1 MSNVRI
7 LTLDIE
13 CMANLLWSWQVR
25 SNNDWSA
32 TSVEHEWYPLGVGY
46 KWYDEEEAHYLS
58 LEKYKGYKP
67 SIRRYKDGSLKFTPP
82 NLKPMMK
89 DAWELLNTAD
99 VVVGWNS
106 TSFDIKKLND
116 WFVKLGMSPYMP
128 IMQVDV
134 MREKKKI
141 TSSNSN
147 KLDDTSEAWGT
158 GRKQKHEGWDLWIK
172 CCEGDP
178 KALAD
183 MESYCKQDVLITEK
197 NYDYLKPWIKT
208 HPKLNVLD
216 ERPTECPKGCGGE
229 MMAGMKYTATSTNKY
244 QYFRCNNCGGVAKAR
259 IPEKLDKPLYT

>member
-1 MSNVRI
+1 
-7 LTLDIE
+7 
-13 CMANLLWSWQVR
+13 MANLLWSWQVR
-25 SNNDWSA
+25 SQDYWTA
-32 TSVEHEWYPLGVGY
+32 TSVEHEWFPIGVGY
-46 KWYDEEEAHYLS
+46 KWYDEDEVHYLS

-67 SIRRYKDGSLKFTPP
+67 CIKRYKDGSFKFTPP

-106 TSFDIKKLND
+106 KAFDIKKLND
-116 WFVKLGMSPYMP
+116 WFVKLGMPPYMP
-128 IMQVDV
+128 IAQVDV
-134 MREKKKI
+134 MQEKKKI

-158 GRKQKHEGWDLWIK
+158 GRKQQHEGWDLWIK
-172 CCEGDP
+172 CCEGDA

-197 NYDYLKPWIKT
+197 NYDYLKPWIKS

-216 ERPTECPKGCGGE
+216 ERPELCPKGCGGKII
-229 MMAGMKYTATSTNKY
+229 AGVKYTATATNKY
-244 QYFRCNNCGGVAKAR
+244 QYGRCNNCGSPVKFR
-259 IPEKLDKPLYT
+259 IPEKLDKPLYV